1 MSNQIQLK
9 ASKFSGLGNEILLV
23 DLIRQTGQIDSN
35 SVKKVIEENQVQFDQ
50 LISIEAP
57 TIPELDFSAQIFNR
71 DGSKAENCIN
81 GARCFGKYVFDTGLI
96 NKTELL
102 IGIENNKWKISHPE
116 KNTYAVEQEISDLGS
131 GKDLLPKPNPSSLHI
146 LDLED
151 DTLEIGYVN
160 LGNPHAI
167 NFTTKINDMPLD
179 NWGNSLQASAWFPKG
194 VNLTL
199 AEMRSPREINIRVFE
214 RGVGETL
221 ACGSGACAAVVIGV
235 QLGYLQQEVQV
246 NFKKGSL
253 HIKYDLENQ
262 RLIAKGSADFL
273 EEINILV

>member
-1 MSNQIQLK
+1 MSNQIHLK

-57 TIPELDFSAQIFNR
+57 AIPELDFSAQIFNR

-102 IGIENNKWKISHPE
+102 IGVENNKWKISHPE
-116 KNTYAVEQEISDLGS
+116 KNTYAVEQEISDLNS

-235 QLGYLQQEVQV
+235 QLGYLQQEVRV

-273 EEINILV
+273 EEINILI

>member
-23 DLIRQTGQIDSN
+23 DLIRQTGLIGSN
-35 SVKKVIEENQVQFDQ
+35 SVKKVIEENQVQLDQ

-102 IGIENNKWKISHPE
+102 IGVENNKRKISHPE
-116 KNTYAVEQEISDLGS
+116 KNTYAVEQEISDQNS

-151 DTLEIGYVN
+151 DTLEVGYIN

-179 NWGNSLQASAWFPKG
+179 NWGNSLQASAWFPEG

-221 ACGSGACAAVVIGV
+221 ACGSGACASVVIGV

-253 HIKYDLENQ
+253 YIKYDLEDQ
-262 RLIAKGSADFL
+262 RLISKGSADFL